1 MKILRVI
8 NSLGVGGAERSIVNN
23 VPIHIANGL
32 EMDVLLLDG
41 RPSFFL
47 DELQKRNVKVT
58 WLGRGINLYNPLL
71 VFKLLSIFKRY
82 DLVHVHL
89 FPALYWVAFAKLL
102 SRSRTKLIYT
112 EHTTHNRR
120 RDKLAFKWLDRLVY
134 SQYAAIIAISDAT
147 KLALDQQ
154 TGAPGKSLVIPNGVQ
169 IAELRASSAALPE
182 GWEDRIRG
190 KKVLV
195 QVAGFRPEKDQDTT
209 IRALA
214 TLPADYVVIFVGDG
228 ERRTACEALAVELGV
243 DNRVFF
249 AGVQSDVAPFINR
262 ADLVVM
268 SSHWEGFGRTAVEG
282 MALGKP
288 VVASNVSGLSAIV
301 RGAGRLFEAG
311 DDKALSAR
319 VQELMESPAAYAEAS
334 AKSRARADEYDVRY
348 MIEGYERVYAN
359 TLKDA
364 A

>member
-1 MKILRVI
+1 MKVLRVI

-58 WLGRGINLYNPLL
+58 WLGRGINPYNPLL
-71 VFKLLSIFKRY
+71 AFKLLPIFKRY
-82 DLVHVHL
+82 DVIHAHL
-89 FPALYWVAFAKLL
+89 FPALYWVALAKLL
-102 SRSRTKLIYT
+102 SRSSTKLVYT
-112 EHTTHNRR
+112 EHSTHNRR
-120 RDKLAFKWLDRLVY
+120 RDKLAFKWLDRFVY
-134 SQYAAIIAISDAT
+134 SQYAAIIAISEAT
-147 KLALDQQ
+147 KLALDEH
-154 TGAPGKSLVIPNGVQ
+154 TGTPGKSMVIPNGVQ
-169 IAELRASSAALPE
+169 IADLRGSSAALPE
-182 GWEDRIRG
+182 VWESRISG

-195 QVAGFRPEKDQDTT
+195 QIAGFRPMKDQDTT
-209 IRALA
+209 IRAL
-214 TLPADYVVIFVGDG
+214 TDLPEDYVLIFVGDG
-228 ERRTACEALAVELGV
+228 ERRSVCKALAIELGV
-243 DNRVFF
+243 DSRVIF
-249 AGVQSDVAPFINR
+249 AGVQSDVAPFINS

-301 RGAGRLFEAG
+301 GGAGRLFEPG
-311 DDKALSAR
+311 DHKGLAAMVL
-319 VQELMESPAAYAEAS
+319 ELMGSPAIYAQAS
-334 AKSRARADEYDVRY
+334 EKSRERAEVYDVRY

-359 TLKDA
+359 VLKGSV
-364 A
+364 